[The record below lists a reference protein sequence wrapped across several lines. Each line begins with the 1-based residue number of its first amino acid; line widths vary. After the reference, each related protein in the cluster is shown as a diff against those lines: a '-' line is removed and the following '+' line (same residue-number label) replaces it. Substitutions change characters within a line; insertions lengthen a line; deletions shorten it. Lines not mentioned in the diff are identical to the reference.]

1 MHIRRVLYCL
11 HENTF
16 VDSIDAQGC
25 CLFAVICFCC
35 EPFSY
40 SVLLQVDNV
49 KVFAEVKLE
58 KETMSVT
65 DRMAMFHLLASFS
78 EPRAL
83 PRPACIYNVDS
94 LFVMVTFVKEHF
106 VRETSAKTPLDTV
119 MALAK
124 KYFAKLE
131 FNDDFIVNK
140 LKKVDVKVSI
150 TYDKNRSHE
159 YSRGVFVN
167 MCLYDSYAAA
177 AQKTNHVE
185 EDNSVYERVPAIVF
199 RGGCSSDIRV
209 AEESPAVRCTNFGSR
224 TANVEV
230 VAKKASK
237 KSGKKS
243 TELGKVE
250 MVVDEDSS
258 LVNVND
264 EFIFDIYL
272 FAVRREYFVFERT
285 TNSKYI

>member
-1 MHIRRVLYCL
+1 
-11 HENTF
+11 
-16 VDSIDAQGC
+16 
-25 CLFAVICFCC
+25 
-35 EPFSY
+35 
-40 SVLLQVDNV
+40 
-49 KVFAEVKLE
+49 
-58 KETMSVT
+58 
-65 DRMAMFHLLASFS
+65 
-78 EPRAL
+78 
-83 PRPACIYNVDS
+83 
-94 LFVMVTFVKEHF
+94 
-106 VRETSAKTPLDTV
+106 

-140 LKKVDVKVSI
+140 FKKVDVKVSI

-159 YSRGVFVN
+159 NYRGVFVN
-167 MCLYDSYAAA
+167 MRLNDSYAAA

-209 AEESPAVRCTNFGSR
+209 AEEAPAVCCTNFGSR
-224 TANVEV
+224 TTNVEV

-243 TELGKVE
+243 TEHGKAE
-250 MVVDEDSS
+250 MLVDEDSS
-258 LVNVND
+258 LVIVND

-272 FAVRREYFVFERT
+272 FAVRREYFVFGRT

>member
-1 MHIRRVLYCL
+1 
-11 HENTF
+11 
-16 VDSIDAQGC
+16 
-25 CLFAVICFCC
+25 
-35 EPFSY
+35 
-40 SVLLQVDNV
+40 
-49 KVFAEVKLE
+49 
-58 KETMSVT
+58 MSVT
-65 DRMAMFHLLASFS
+65 DRMDLLASFS

-119 MALAK
+119 MVLAK

-159 YSRGVFVN
+159 NSRGVFVDLRLN
-167 MCLYDSYAAA
+167 DSYAA

-185 EDNSVYERVPAIVF
+185 EDSVYERVPAIVF

-209 AEESPAVRCTNFGSR
+209 AEEAPAVRCTNFGSR

-230 VAKKASK
+230 VTKKASK
-237 KSGKKS
+237 KSTEHGKA
-243 TELGKVE
+243 E
-250 MVVDEDSS
+250 MLVDEDSS
-258 LVNVND
+258 LVIVND

-272 FAVRREYFVFERT
+272 FAVRRKSFVTGRT

>member
-1 MHIRRVLYCL
+1 M
-11 HENTF
+11 
-16 VDSIDAQGC
+16 
-25 CLFAVICFCC
+25 
-35 EPFSY
+35 
-40 SVLLQVDNV
+40 
-49 KVFAEVKLE
+49 KLK

-65 DRMAMFHLLASFS
+65 DRMAMFHLLVSFS

-106 VRETSAKTPLDTV
+106 VRETFAKTPLDTV
-119 MALAK
+119 MALVK

-131 FNDDFIVNK
+131 FNDDIIVNK
-140 LKKVDVKVSI
+140 LMKVDVKV
-150 TYDKNRSHE
+150 DKNRSHE
-159 YSRGVFVN
+159 NSRGVFVDIRLN
-167 MCLYDSYAAA
+167 DSYAAA

-185 EDNSVYERVPAIVF
+185 EDNSVYERVPTSVF

-209 AEESPAVRCTNFGSR
+209 AEEAPAVRCTNFGSR
-224 TANVEV
+224 TMNVEV

-243 TELGKVE
+243 TEHGKAE
-250 MVVDEDSS
+250 MLVDEDSC
-258 LVNVND
+258 LVIVND

-272 FAVRREYFVFERT
+272 FAVRRESFVTGRT